1 MSNTENPQYLNE
13 EYLNRLQ
20 ELGGAINKG
29 DNDETNRLIAE
40 LTTLRESLLF
50 KELGKITRE
59 IHESINAFSDDQ
71 RVVELTEDEIPDAK
85 ERLNFIVTKTEQAA
99 HRTMTGAEAAMDV
112 IDGFTEK
119 ADVIQQRWQQ
129 FRTRELSKKEFL
141 ALSDDLDAFLVS
153 IHPESNKVRSKMTD
167 IMMAQDY
174 QDLTG
179 QMIKQVISMVQE
191 VEEKLVRLVAI
202 SGAKLSKDDP
212 KHTDGTMAHG
222 PQLPT
227 ADKAEVATNQDEV
240 DDLLASLGF

>member
-1 MSNTENPQYLNE
+1 MNKDENPKYLND
-13 EYLNRLQ
+13 EYLARLN
-20 ELGGAINKG
+20 ELGDALNNE
-29 DNDETNRLIAE
+29 DNDAANRLIGE
-40 LTTLRESLLF
+40 LTTLRESSLF
-50 KELGKITRE
+50 QELGKITRE

-71 RVVELTEDEIPDAK
+71 RVVELTEEEIPDAK
-85 ERLNFIVTKTEQAA
+85 ERLNYIVTKTEQAA

-112 IDGFTEK
+112 IDEFNET
-119 ADVIQQRWQQ
+119 AVVIQQRWQE
-129 FRTRELSKKEFL
+129 FRTRKLSKAEFL
-141 ALSDDLDAFLVS
+141 ALSDDIDSFLSS
-153 IHPESNKVRSKMTD
+153 IQPESDKVRSKMTD

-202 SGAKLSKDDP
+202 SGAKLSKPDE
-212 KHTDGTMAHG
+212 KHTDGSMAHG

-227 ADKAEVATNQDEV
+227 ADKTEVAANQDEV